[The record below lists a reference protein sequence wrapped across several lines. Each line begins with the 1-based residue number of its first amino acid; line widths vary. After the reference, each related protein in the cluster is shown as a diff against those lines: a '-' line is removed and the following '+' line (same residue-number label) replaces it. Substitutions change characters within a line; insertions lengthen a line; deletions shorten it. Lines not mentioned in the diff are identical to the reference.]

1 MSDQSVATPTPAQLR
16 VAIAKVLGLIF
27 FAVAT
32 PVPLASAMGF
42 GEAGSFIGLAGVGS
56 VVAVLTVGLR
66 VGLIVTLVAGLVASV
81 LTLASVTWWSA
92 AIVMSL
98 AALSFGLTA
107 RKGWQGGLVT
117 MMIALS
123 FVSSEGATVVEPL
136 SRAALVLGV
145 GFVVWGAL
153 VSAVTFMFFRRPVF
167 AAKPETWR
175 TVLGYA
181 SMLVVVTFIT
191 QSVAIAWGLGHQG
204 GWLVMTPFLVILP
217 HIHDGFVKSLRRAA
231 GTIVGFLIVIG
242 VSQVTNS
249 PVILSA
255 LGAIAFT
262 AALYAKLK
270 NWSYFFFALFLTPGI
285 VILEGLSSSITEL
298 AEYRL
303 EATLGAIALSLAVMA
318 ITTVIGRTAKGSSP
332 EELNEAAT

>member
-1 MSDQSVATPTPAQLR
+1 MQ
-16 VAIAKVLGLIF
+16 VAIAKILGLIF
-27 FAVAT
+27 FAVAA

-66 VGLIVTLVAGLVASV
+66 IGLIVTLVAGLAASV
-81 LTLASVTWWSA
+81 LALASVTWWSA

-98 AALSFGLTA
+98 AALGFGLTA

-123 FVSSEGATVVEPL
+123 FIASEGATVIDPL

-145 GFVVWGAL
+145 GFVVWGGIVAGITH
-153 VSAVTFMFFRRPVF
+153 VFFRRPVF
-167 AAKPETWR
+167 PAKSETWK

-191 QSVAIAWGLGHQG
+191 QSLAIAWGLGHEG

-217 HIHDGFVKSLRRAA
+217 HIHDGFRKSLRRAA
-231 GTIVGFLIVIG
+231 GTIAGFVIVLG
-242 VSQVTNS
+242 VSQLTNS
-249 PVILSA
+249 HVILSA
-255 LGAIAFT
+255 LGALAFT
-262 AALYAKLK
+262 AALYVKLK
-270 NWSYFFFALFLTPGI
+270 NWNYFFFALFLTPGI
-285 VILEGLSSSITEL
+285 VILEGLSSSVTQL

-318 ITTVIGRTAKGSSP
+318 ITTVIGWTAAKGSSP
-332 EELNEAAT
+332 EELNKAAGT

>member
-1 MSDQSVATPTPAQLR
+1 MSEQSVPTPTRAQLR
-16 VAIAKVLGLIF
+16 VAIAKILGLIF
-27 FAVAT
+27 IAVAV

-56 VVAVLTVGLR
+56 VVAVLIVGLR
-66 VGLIVTLVAGLVASV
+66 IGIVVTLLAGLAASA
-81 LTLASVTWWSA
+81 LTLASVNWWLA

-98 AALSFGLTA
+98 AALCFGLTA

-123 FVSSEGATVVEPL
+123 FVASEGATAVQPL
-136 SRAALVLGV
+136 DRAALVLGG
-145 GFVVWGAL
+145 GFAIWGVVTAAL
-153 VSAVTFMFFRRPVF
+153 TFLFFRTPVF
-167 AAKPETWR
+167 PAKPESWR
-175 TVLGYA
+175 TVLGYT
-181 SMLVVVTFIT
+181 SMLVIVTFIT
-191 QSVAIAWGLGHQG
+191 QSVAIAWGLGHEG

-217 HIHDGFVKSLRRAA
+217 HIHDGFRKSLRRAA
-231 GTIVGFLIVIG
+231 GTIAGFLIVIG

-249 PVILSA
+249 HVILSA
-255 LGAIAFT
+255 IGAIAFT

-270 NWSYFFFALFLTPGI
+270 DWNYFFFALFLTPGI

-303 EATLGAIALSLAVMA
+303 EATLVAIALSLAVMA
-318 ITTVIGRTAKGSSP
+318 ITTAIGRVRWG
-332 EELNEAAT
+332 E